1 MKAYAI
7 LLCAIIFEVCAT
19 SLIKKSD
26 GFTNLVPSGALIFC
40 YAISFYLLSIS
51 VKTIPLGVA
60 YAIWSG
66 VGIVAISLVGF
77 FVYRQVL
84 DCPAIIGIVLITA
97 GCLIINLFSKSSAH

>member
-7 LLCAIIFEVCAT
+7 LFCAILFEVCAT

-26 GFTNLVPSGALIFC
+26 GFTNLVPSVALIFC

-66 VGIVAISLVGF
+66 VAISLVGF

-97 GCLIINLFSKSSAH
+97 GCLIINLLSKSSAH